1 MNVTDY
7 TYLMN
12 KPDAITEK
20 QADALGSVLNEF
32 PYFQSA
38 RALRLKGLYDQ
49 NSFKYN
55 YALKVTAAHTADR
68 SVLFDFIT
76 SEAFTSIQ
84 NDFYEQKLRDL
95 LQITVFDSEI
105 ISPEQIQKAIEVKTE
120 IEEEPVLDTIN
131 ETPITSVEIPPAP
144 QIEKVEEAPKTEEPI
159 KAEETLKVEEPA
171 IIEEPIKAEESL
183 KVEETVIIEE
193 PKNVPEIDPSIFLAI
208 KEAQTVSFEKPI
220 KEEEPKKIP
229 EIDPSIFLAIKQAH
243 QVTYEKPVIET
254 ENKIET
260 TNSISNAVKETE
272 IVPIIEATT
281 EEPKIDR
288 VENSILS
295 SIKVSENNS
304 VSETEEVEE
313 PKIDRVENSI
323 LSSIKVSETPSI
335 PEPIKEVEEPK
346 IDRIEN
352 SILSSIKEA
361 EASIPQESPKVEE
374 PKIAAVAEQPILN
387 TVEEDDDEEG
397 DVIEEMIIPE
407 FKINTVE
414 RSILSSIKESETPIF
429 KEEKKE
435 IEVES
440 NKEIVETAPEV
451 LIEEVQEEEQE
462 EQAPEETE
470 SVKTAAE
477 HLELGKPLDFS
488 LNEKHSFQEWL
499 QLSRTE
505 PIDRSDE
512 IVPEEEPKVE
522 AVKEEQ
528 LIEEKQ
534 KKAAIINKFIKTN
547 PKISP
552 IKPGTSAPV
561 VQIESPPEDNS
572 YLMTETLAR
581 VYLEQ
586 KKYTKAIQAYE
597 ILILKY
603 PEKITFFADRI
614 SDIKILQQNN
624 NNNN

>member
-38 RALRLKGLYDQ
+38 RALRLKGLYNQ

-55 YALKVTAAHTADR
+55 YALKVTAAHTSDR

-76 SEAFTSIQ
+76 SEVFTSIQ

-95 LQITVFDSEI
+95 LEITVFESEI
-105 ISPEQIQKAIEVKTE
+105 ISPEQIRKAIEVKTE
-120 IEEEPVLDTIN
+120 
-131 ETPITSVEIPPAP
+131 
-144 QIEKVEEAPKTEEPI
+144 TEEQPVSETI
-159 KAEETLKVEEPA
+159 KTTETAV
-171 IIEEPIKAEESL
+171 IEEPIK
-183 KVEETVIIEE
+183 IEQT
-193 PKNVPEIDPSIFLAI
+193 KNIPEIDPAIFLAI
-208 KEAQTVSFEKPI
+208 KEAQSITFEKPI
-220 KEEEPKKIP
+220 KQEEPKTLP
-229 EIDPSIFLAIKQAH
+229 VIDESIFNTIKEAQS
-243 QVTYEKPVIET
+243 VTYEKPVAEE
-254 ENKIET
+254 ENKITVAEET
-260 TNSISNAVKETE
+260 LKQTETESISETVK
-272 IVPIIEATT
+272 T
-281 EEPKIDR
+281 EETKIDR
-288 VENSILS
+288 I
-295 SIKVSENNS
+295 
-304 VSETEEVEE
+304 
-313 PKIDRVENSI
+313 ENSI

-335 PEPIKEVEEPK
+335 TEPVAIIPVEEQK
-346 IDRIEN
+346 FDRVEN

-361 EASIPQESPKVEE
+361 ESANAVQPSKTEEVKEE
-374 PKIAAVAEQPILN
+374 PIIEEPVHNLIEQ
-387 TVEEDDDEEG
+387 EDEDDDS
-397 DVIEEMIIPE
+397 VIEEMIIPE
-407 FKINTVE
+407 FKMNPVE
-414 RSILSSIKESETPIF
+414 RSILSSIKEAETTTSEQP
-429 KEEKKE
+429 KEVVQEKIENE
-435 IEVES
+435 IEP
-440 NKEIVETAPEV
+440 EIEPEIE
-451 LIEEVQEEEQE
+451 IEETIEVQT
-462 EQAPEETE
+462 EETDE
-470 SVKTAAE
+470 SVKTATE
-477 HLELGKPLDFS
+477 HLEIGTPLDFS

-505 PIDRSDE
+505 PIDRSNE
-512 IVPEEEPKVE
+512 ISPEEKAKIE
-522 AVKEEQ
+522 AVKEE
-528 LIEEKQ
+528 ERQ
-534 KKAAIINKFIKTN
+534 KKAEIIDKFIETN

-561 VQIESPPEDNS
+561 VQIENNFEDNS

>member
-55 YALKVTAAHTADR
+55 YALKVTAAHTSDR

-76 SEAFTSIQ
+76 SEVFTSIQ

-120 IEEEPVLDTIN
+120 IDEEPVLDTIK
-131 ETPITSVEIPPAP
+131 ETPITSVEAPSVP
-144 QIEKVEEAPKTEEPI
+144 QIEKVEEAAKTEEPV
-159 KAEETLKVEEPA
+159 KAEESLKIEEVA
-171 IIEEPIKAEESL
+171 KTEEPIKAEESL
-183 KVEETVIIEE
+183 KVEETVIIEK
-193 PKNVPEIDPSIFLAI
+193 PTNVPEIDPSIFLAI

-260 TNSISNAVKETE
+260 PNSISNAVEETE
-272 IVPIIEATT
+272 IAPIIEAKT

-295 SIKVSENNS
+295 SIKVSETNS
-304 VSETEEVEE
+304 VPETEEVEE

-335 PEPIKEVEEPK
+335 PEPVKEVEEPK

-352 SILSSIKEA
+352 SILSSIKKG
-361 EASIPQESPKVEE
+361 EASILQESPKVEE
-374 PKIAAVAEQPILN
+374 PKIDAIAEQPILN
-387 TVEEDDDEEG
+387 TFEEDDEEG

-414 RSILSSIKESETPIF
+414 RSILSSIKEAETPIF
-429 KEEKKE
+429 KEVKEEVEVESKKE
-435 IEVES
+435 I
-440 NKEIVETAPEV
+440 IETAPEV
-451 LIEEVQEEEQE
+451 LIEEVQEE
-462 EQAPEETE
+462 QAPEEIE
-470 SVKTAAE
+470 SVKTAVE

-488 LNEKHSFQEWL
+488 LSEKHSFQEWL

-512 IVPEEEPKVE
+512 ITTGEEPKVE

-552 IKPGTSAPV
+552 IKPGMSTPV